1 MIKKIYT
8 IIISFFL
15 LLPGCSDNGKKE
27 NYIQTGAFFYVKPD
41 NNIWNIESDETLA
54 KSYPEYTENGLTV
67 TPVASYSAA
76 GNNGVIIIS
85 KAISKTNV
93 QLSLLLK
100 QSQESFKN
108 RNKTLTKVIEDSYI
122 LNGLNFNHYL
132 SDSKVTFTRIY
143 ITGYMGNP
151 TEALIVD
158 FLCSPDQYSAL
169 ASSFKNFILSFRK

>member
-1 MIKKIYT
+1 MIKKIYS
-8 IIISFFL
+8 IAIVFFL
-15 LLPGCSDNGKKE
+15 FLPGCSDYREKE

-41 NNIWNIESDETLA
+41 SNIWKIESNETLS
-54 KSYPEYTENGLTV
+54 KYYPEYNENGLTV
-67 TPVASYSAA
+67 TPVTSYSAT
-76 GNNGVIIIS
+76 GSNGVIIIS
-85 KAISKTNV
+85 KAVSKTKGL
-93 QLSLLLK
+93 LSSTLR

-143 ITGYMGNP
+143 ITENIGNP

-158 FLCSPDQYSAL
+158 FFCSPDQYSVL
-169 ASSFKNFILSFRK
+169 TSSFKNFILSFRK